1 MSNWFKLPLL
11 ALALVLIGLSVQR
24 YQAGGGLDWFSLVI
38 AVAALGLLALNMG
51 QSDRSE

>member
-24 YQAGGGLDWFSLVI
+24 YQAGGGLDWFSLFI
-38 AVAALGLLALNMG
+38 AFAALGLLAMSFR
-51 QSDRSE
+51 QSDEP